1 MRSLPI
7 LFAAVLISGGAL
19 AQEPTPS
26 PTPSPMPTPAPV
38 PTPVPTPAPT
48 PAPGYKPPP
57 PPVSSRWFFGGGVG
71 ASFGSV
77 DYISIAPMVGYRV
90 TPRFDVGLQPF
101 YSYTKYDNPDFSANN
116 YGADALARFTVFRNF
131 FLEGR
136 GEWISYEYQDLGGSD
151 HRTSDFYPMAG
162 AGYAIGRGKVG
173 VYFSALYNF
182 GYDDNDPFRPYDSP
196 WIFSVG
202 VGVGF

>member
-1 MRSLPI
+1 MKKL
-7 LFAAVLISGGAL
+7 
-19 AQEPTPS
+19 
-26 PTPSPMPTPAPV
+26 
-38 PTPVPTPAPT
+38 
-48 PAPGYKPPP
+48 
-57 PPVSSRWFFGGGVG
+57 FFGGGVG

-77 DYISIAPMVGYRV
+77 DYISIAPMVGYHV
-90 TPRFDVGLQPF
+90 VPRFDVGLQPF
-101 YSYTKYDNPDFSANN
+101 YSYTKYDSPDFSANN
-116 YGADALARFTVFRNF
+116 YGADVFARFIAFRNL

-136 GEWISYEYQDLGGSD
+136 GEWISYEYQDFVGSD

-162 AGYAIGRGKVG
+162 VGYSMGRGKVG